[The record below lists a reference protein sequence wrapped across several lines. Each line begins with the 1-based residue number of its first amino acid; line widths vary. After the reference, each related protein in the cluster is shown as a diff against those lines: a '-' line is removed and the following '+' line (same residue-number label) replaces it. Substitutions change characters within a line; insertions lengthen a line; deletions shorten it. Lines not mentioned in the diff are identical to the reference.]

1 MLLIRVLEV
10 FLSFVLPALAQQK
23 FVQKYLYKH
32 SFYAPKLNLRDGR
45 IPFWELAGDA
55 IAGPELLRLVPSV
68 KSKNGIAWNV
78 RPLIES
84 QWWIVEFSFQIK
96 GPGKI
101 GADGMA
107 FWYTALKGRPGNVFG
122 SNDHWH
128 GLAIFLDSY
137 DNDGKGDNPLVGAM
151 LNDGTKTFDHS
162 SDGSQQ
168 LFASCK
174 NDYRNRPF
182 PVSLTDGLSPQSPY
196 QACLSAS
203 NVFLPVNGYFGLSAA
218 TGGMADDHDV
228 FSFMVFGLLPE
239 SATTTAKTQITD
251 EQRRKQL
258 EEFERKVKEF
268 ETAKEKFKAEHPQAK
283 HEISSDED
291 EESIERQE
299 EDQSVRHLRLILE
312 SQTNMRLAIE
322 RFGNMLNHISEQ
334 QNSLSTVLSSHP
346 PGGPAVAP
354 GAGSALASGQILS
367 RVEVD
372 KIMDFINSAR
382 AVFQQQQ
389 LSLQQLMSKLGGME
403 ITVQALSAGGQAA
416 GGHHGMDSFTLNA
429 IKPYLD
435 AIKQDIEHLSSAQR
449 AKALPLTNN
458 ESRCLNPTVFGI
470 ALTVQSFLLI
480 AMIYLRSRSD
490 KMKFY

>member
-1 MLLIRVLEV
+1 MLVICVLEV
-10 FLSFVLPALAQQK
+10 FLSFVLPVLAQQK

-32 SFYAPKLNLRDGR
+32 SFYAPKLNLRTGR
-45 IPFWELAGDA
+45 IPFWELEGDA

-107 FWYTALKGRPGNVFG
+107 FWYTAYKGRLGKVFG
-122 SNDHWH
+122 CNDQWN

-137 DNDGKGDNPLVGAM
+137 DNDGKGDNPLIGAM

-182 PVSLTDGLSPQSPY
+182 PVKVRVEYRENNLFVSVTDGLSPQSPF

-218 TGGMADDHDV
+218 TGGMLYGFRSH
-228 FSFMVFGLLPE
+228 SRICYN
-239 SATTTAKTQITD
+239 AKTQITD

-283 HEISSDED
+283 HEISSDEED
-291 EESIERQE
+291 ESRQE

-312 SQTNMRLAIE
+312 SQNNMRLAIE
-322 RFGNMLNHISEQ
+322 RFGNISKGKGFAK
-334 QNSLSTVLSSHP
+334 SHFAYQYIQFP
-346 PGGPAVAP
+346 Y
-354 GAGSALASGQILS
+354 IL
-367 RVEVD
+367 
-372 KIMDFINSAR
+372 
-382 AVFQQQQ
+382 
-389 LSLQQLMSKLGGME
+389 LQ
-403 ITVQALSAGGQAA
+403 
-416 GGHHGMDSFTLNA
+416 
-429 IKPYLD
+429 
-435 AIKQDIEHLSSAQR
+435 
-449 AKALPLTNN
+449 ALPLTNS
-458 ESRCLNPTVFGI
+458 ESHCLNPTLFGI

-480 AMIYLRSRSD
+480 AMIYFRYAVLRIYNFFD
-490 KMKFY
+490 